1 MVGITLYLIIVLGC
15 PGLSRHV
22 DDAVRKLTF
31 SSASDGDSFQH
42 GLELFD
48 GLGRGDVLVEDD
60 GIVFLDS
67 LVPSADFSDKL
78 RLHHAA
84 TIGDGIVKHEE
95 LHWCHIHLVT
105 DGHPR

>member
-1 MVGITLYLIIVLGC
+1 MVGITLHLIIILGC
-15 PGLSRHV
+15 PGLSRYV
-22 DDAVRKLTF
+22 DDTISKLTF

-60 GIVFLDS
+60 GIVFLDG
-67 LVPSADFSDKL
+67 LVASADFGDKL

-84 TIGDGIVKHEE
+84 TIGNGIVKHEE
-95 LHWCHIHLVT
+95 LHWGYVHLIA